1 MNIGLKSD
9 TGSGSGDGD
18 DSDGNSGDT
27 DEEKVLNPDQVAK
40 GGPKLVIGDNGR
52 PIITGN

>member
-9 TGSGSGDGD
+9 TGSGSGDDG
-18 DSDGNSGDT
+18 DGNSGDT

-40 GGPKLVIGDNGR
+40 GGPRLIIGDNGR
-52 PIITGN
+52 PTIVDN